1 MSTLNLDAASRL
13 DIICRK
19 GDTFS
24 MNLNLS
30 NASGTVVNASAYTY
44 KMEVRDTDTATGT
57 VIASGVFTISGNASG
72 VVSVSAAASSMA
84 SVSGGLYVYD
94 LQATATGTSVV
105 QTWIYGTFKVNEDVT
120 V

>member
-30 NASGTVVNASAYTY
+30 NASGTVVNASAYSY

-57 VIASGVFTISGNASG
+57 VIASGVSLYRGILL
-72 VVSVSAAASSMA
+72 
-84 SVSGGLYVYD
+84 GLYRLVRLLLLWLLFLGGCMSMTFRL
-94 LQATATGTSVV
+94 LQRGLVLSRR
-105 QTWIYGTFKVNEDVT
+105 GFMGRSRLMRM
-120 V
+120 